1 MIKQVFNDTLRK
13 INTERIIQII
23 PFLIL
28 FGILIEPK
36 VYNIGLF
43 SIIIVLIIERRK
55 NKFEVYKV
63 DVFSLLL
70 IASFLLSSIGE
81 NQFSKRE
88 FFQFIKILLLLIL
101 SLRINVKNFKNK
113 MKYFFLIS
121 TIYGVLRLL
130 ISPMVLT
137 GDTIRRYAYLK
148 YIMDS
153 SIVSLVNYIYGTL
166 LFLKGE
172 NIKDKILG
180 VIISI
185 SSIGMIILSSVRASF
200 LSFFIISLFI
210 FFTEFKKQY
219 KKIIVF
225 LILFSIF
232 LLFFKNIYINEYNK
246 LFYRLKSIVEVEKK
260 PANESNVVRLEVWRK
275 TISEFNENK
284 LKTYGYGNYRRIS
297 IKFIER
303 DIILTHPHNEYI
315 TLLMEVGIF
324 NLILWVLFKIYL
336 FNFLYKIKDR
346 MMSLFGMLILIN
358 LEIHNLFDLYIHRRG
373 VYVYIFL
380 LIGILLSESK
390 ER

>member
-336 FNFLYKIKDR
+336 FNLLYKIKDR